1 MGRMSKGTIEPPT
14 MFFAYNRRMRF
25 LKATPTCSIAM
36 LLAMCCASC
45 SSIERA
51 RPRPST
57 VSTVTKLDDPGE
69 TSIMRGTVGAE
80 TIMLGYSDSSSPAHQ
95 PIVVRGYGLVV
106 DLNGTGSSD
115 IPPAVR
121 AHMVDI
127 MDRQGV
133 GQISYNA
140 GGITPEQ
147 LLNSPDTAVVIVE
160 GVIPPA
166 SVGRL
171 TPPSIAGR
179 TSDGIPGTI
188 FDLRV
193 FADPNTGTTSLE
205 GGRLYTTDLRPG
217 PIVVGSRQATILAKG
232 KGSIFI
238 NPFTNPNGQSSASV
252 NQLTGRILN
261 GGEVMEDMPLKLML
275 MEPSHT
281 RVRIIQDAVNRRFPQ
296 ESGQL
301 DPTAKGASDSIIE
314 LNVPPSMRN
323 DTENFVQLVM
333 HVTLRQANAESVA
346 LSTQKLLLS
355 DVENASTAYWRWC
368 AIGDRSLP
376 LVRELYDDPEEQP
389 RLAALRTGAFLGDPI
404 VGKHLRQLGTDGDL
418 GQRLEAAELMKSL
431 PQDPRTDRT
440 LREML
445 NDEDVEVRLR
455 AYEALAERNDPLM
468 KRTSVG
474 GKFMLDQVDSKYPM
488 VYISQSKM
496 PRIAIF
502 GEALTIE
509 QPITMGAWENRLLIQ
524 DSRDSDDK
532 IEVRYRP
539 ARGGGARI
547 LEADITVGEF
557 IESLAHRPD
566 SDDPRPGLNLTYSET
581 VGAIHAVW
589 NQGYLASD
597 FKAEQDRLLAQIRR
611 YGTLSSRTERPE
623 FEPDADETGEQE
635 SLDASAIQDS
645 RTVTPLRKSGKPVTS
660 P

>member
-1 MGRMSKGTIEPPT
+1 M
-14 MFFAYNRRMRF
+14 
-25 LKATPTCSIAM
+25 KAIYSYSIAM
-36 LLAMCCASC
+36 LLAASC
-45 SSIERA
+45 VSCSTIERA

-57 VSTVTKLDDPGE
+57 ASTVTKIDDPGE

-80 TIMLGYSDSSSPAHQ
+80 TIILGYSDSSSPAHQ

-115 IPPAVR
+115 IPPAIR
-121 AHMVDI
+121 AHMIDL

-133 GQISYNA
+133 GQMSYNA
-140 GGITPEQ
+140 GGISPET
-147 LLNSPDTAVVIVE
+147 LLNSTDTAVVIVE

-179 TSDGIPGTI
+179 TANSIPGTI

-217 PIVVGSRQATILAKG
+217 PIVVGSRQASILAKG

-238 NPFTNPNGQSSASV
+238 NPFTNPSGQSATSV
-252 NQLTGRILN
+252 NKLTGRILN

-281 RVRIIQDAVNRRFPQ
+281 RVRIVQDAVNRRFPQ
-296 ESGQL
+296 ESGQQ
-301 DPTAKGASDSIIE
+301 DATATGKSDAVIE
-314 LNVPPSMRN
+314 LTVPPSMRN
-323 DTENFVQLVM
+323 NTEDYVQLVM

-346 LSTQKLLLS
+346 LSTQKLLLA
-355 DVENASTAYWRWC
+355 DVDNASTAYWRWC
-368 AIGDRSLP
+368 AIGDRALP

-404 VGKHLRQLGTDGDL
+404 VGKHLRKLGTSGEL
-418 GQRLEAAELMKSL
+418 GQRLEAAELMKTL
-431 PQDPRTDRT
+431 PEDPRTDRT

-445 NDEDVEVRLR
+445 NDQDVEVRLR

-468 KRTSVG
+468 KRTSIS
-474 GKFMLDQVDSKYPM
+474 GKFMLDQVESDYPM
-488 VYISQSKM
+488 IYISQSKL

-502 GEALTIE
+502 GGELSIE

-524 DSRDSDDK
+524 DSNEHDDK
-532 IEVRYRP
+532 IEVYYRP

-547 LEADITVGEF
+547 LQTDKSVGEF
-557 IESLAHRPD
+557 IESLAHQPD
-566 SDDPRPGLNLTYSET
+566 PDDPRPGLDLTYSET

-597 FKAEQDRLLAQIRR
+597 FKAEQDRLLAMIRR
-611 YGTLSSRTERPE
+611 YGTLSSKTERPE
-623 FEPDADETGEQE
+623 FESDNSGQDAPG
-635 SLDASAIQDS
+635 SLDTATTPSTRA
-645 RTVTPLRKSGKPVTS
+645 VTPLRKSGKPATT